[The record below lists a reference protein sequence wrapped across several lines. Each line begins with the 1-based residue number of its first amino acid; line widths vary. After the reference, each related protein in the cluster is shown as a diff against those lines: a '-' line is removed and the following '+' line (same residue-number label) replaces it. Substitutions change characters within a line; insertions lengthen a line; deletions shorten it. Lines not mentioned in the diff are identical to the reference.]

1 MIEVVESP
9 QFRKWFRGLKDKNA
23 AIAITKRINRVKGGL
38 FGDVKSVGDG
48 VSELRFHL
56 SAGHRVYFLKRGL
69 AVVIL
74 LYGGDKSS
82 QEADIEKAKEIAK
95 TV

>member
-1 MIEVVESP
+1 MIEIVEVP

-23 AIAITKRINRVKGGL
+23 AIAITKRINRVRGGL
-38 FGDVKSVGDG
+38 FGDVKSVGGG
-48 VSELRFHL
+48 VMELRFHL

-69 AVVIL
+69 TMVIL

>member
-1 MIEVVESP
+1 M
-9 QFRKWFRGLKDKNA
+9 
-23 AIAITKRINRVKGGL
+23 
-38 FGDVKSVGDG
+38 
-48 VSELRFHL
+48 ELRFHL

-69 AVVIL
+69 TLVIL